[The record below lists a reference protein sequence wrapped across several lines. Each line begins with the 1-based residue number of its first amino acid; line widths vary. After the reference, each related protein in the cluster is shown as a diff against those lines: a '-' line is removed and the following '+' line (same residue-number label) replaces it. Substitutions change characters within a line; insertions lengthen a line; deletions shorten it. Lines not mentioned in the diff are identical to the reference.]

1 MTVKR
6 HGWNL
11 QVMEDDG
18 KAQGWNLQVMEN
30 DGKATRVEFAG
41 NGK

>member
-6 HGWNL
+6 
-11 QVMEDDG
+11 
-18 KAQGWNLQVMEN
+18 QGWNLQVMEN

-41 NGK
+41 NGNDGKATSVEFPGT

>member
-6 HGWNL
+6 
-11 QVMEDDG
+11 
-18 KAQGWNLQVMEN
+18 QGWNLQVMEN
-30 DGKATRVEFAG
+30 DGKATRVEFSG